1 MRKTIG
7 IALLIIASVALA
19 AGAHAA
25 DQSQRR
31 AKEIASNIG
40 SIKIHATGQLN
51 TVISVYDSNDIANA
65 DYDYGLIENHRDALL
80 KLGFKAVHVRTAKGE
95 TLDRPL

>member
-7 IALLIIASVALA
+7 IALIILSSGAVAL
-19 AGAHAA
+19 GAHAA

-40 SIKIHATGQLN
+40 SIQIHATGKLN
-51 TVISVYDSNDIANA
+51 TIISVYDSNDIANA
-65 DYDYGLIENHRDALL
+65 AFDYDLVENHRDALL
-80 KLGFKAVHVRTAKGE
+80 KLGFKSVHVRTAKGE
-95 TLDRPL
+95 TLDKAL